1 MNVNYSDAVTNTIKT
16 LRESVYNT
24 EEFKSEF
31 SSELKKSISATNTD
45 FVAEQFGGW
54 SVNVTMGHNDSDKI
68 QDSKSYLSKVADALT
83 NSIHVVSKNI
93 SSVKSINV
101 SNLAN
106 VIVTGSD
113 SITVKL

>member
-1 MNVNYSDAVTNTIKT
+1 MNVNYSDTVTSTIKT

-31 SSELKKSISATNTD
+31 SAELKKSISAINTK

-54 SVNVTMGHNDSDKI
+54 SVNVTVDNDSEKTK
-68 QDSKSYLSKVADALT
+68 DSKSYLSKVADALT
-83 NSIHVVSKNI
+83 NSIHVVSKNV
-93 SSVKSINV
+93 SNVKSINA
-101 SNLAN
+101 SNLTN

>member
-31 SSELKKSISATNTD
+31 SSELEKSISATNTD

-54 SVNVTMGHNDSDKI
+54 SVNVTMDHNSEKI

-93 SSVKSINV
+93 SGVKSINV